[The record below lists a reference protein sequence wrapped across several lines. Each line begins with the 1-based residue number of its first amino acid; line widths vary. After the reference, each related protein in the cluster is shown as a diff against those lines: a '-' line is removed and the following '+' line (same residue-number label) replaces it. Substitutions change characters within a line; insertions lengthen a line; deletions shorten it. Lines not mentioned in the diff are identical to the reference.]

1 MSLRFII
8 FLSIFALINIYA
20 FSRIITRWQWAK
32 DHLVIAWL
40 FVLLIFMLELL
51 APIGDR
57 LFLPKLKDLPGMTW
71 LYVSANWVSYT
82 VFGMVTLLAAY
93 GIVTDVVSVV
103 WKFIAPPTEAVDME
117 RRVLLTLGV
126 LTVGSTVLGIGQAH
140 AEPKVKEVKV
150 PIKDL
155 PESFEGFR
163 IAQVSDLHVGP
174 TIGRRFTQAVV
185 DRVNALNAD
194 MVALTGDFI
203 EGHVKDLRE
212 DTAPLAELKAAHGVY
227 YVTGNHE
234 YYWDVAGW
242 TDEFEKMGFSVL
254 INRHEK
260 INVNGDEIAIG
271 GVSDY
276 STRHYGKLHASS
288 PSKAFEGVPQDMTK
302 ILLAHQPNSYKDA
315 YDAGTHLQLSG
326 HTHSGQYF
334 PFSLLIPFFQRY
346 YKGLNRHEDMWVYVN
361 TGTGYWGPPMRTGV
375 PSEITLLTLHRA

>member
-174 TIGRRFTQAVV
+174 TIGRRFTQTVV
-185 DRVNALNAD
+185 DR
-194 MVALTGDFI
+194 
-203 EGHVKDLRE
+203 
-212 DTAPLAELKAAHGVY
+212 
-227 YVTGNHE
+227 
-234 YYWDVAGW
+234 
-242 TDEFEKMGFSVL
+242 
-254 INRHEK
+254 
-260 INVNGDEIAIG
+260 
-271 GVSDY
+271 
-276 STRHYGKLHASS
+276 
-288 PSKAFEGVPQDMTK
+288 
-302 ILLAHQPNSYKDA
+302 
-315 YDAGTHLQLSG
+315 GTL
-326 HTHSGQYF
+326 
-334 PFSLLIPFFQRY
+334 
-346 YKGLNRHEDMWVYVN
+346 
-361 TGTGYWGPPMRTGV
+361 
-375 PSEITLLTLHRA
+375 